1 MTRGRDSG
9 RDGARSGAGTPR
21 GGAGTAAGQGGLGH
35 AELREVIDAVDEA
48 VIVFD
53 DAGNVL
59 TMNPAG
65 RRLHGC
71 GEDCA
76 MARPAYVARYR
87 LEVDGRDLADDERPV
102 ARALRGASV
111 HDLELTVRDAQTGR
125 RWVAVYSA
133 VRIVS
138 TEGRPLVTET
148 IREVTELKRAFEAL
162 READRRKDEYLAML
176 SHELRNPLAPIRSA
190 VFLLERADPAS
201 DGARRA
207 REVIARQVG
216 HLARMVDDLLDVSR
230 LARGRIELR
239 RARLDLAEL
248 VRRVGEDHRLL
259 LAGGG
264 VELDVTAPAT
274 PVPVDGDATRL
285 AQLLGNLLQNS
296 AKFTPRGGRVGVS
309 VEVDDGQ
316 AVIRVRDTGAGIDAG
331 LLRTV
336 FEPFVQA
343 ERTLARSRGGLGL
356 GLPLVKGLAELHGGS
371 VEARSAGPGAGAEMV
386 VRLPLASARA
396 VPGPADGD
404 GEPGAGGHG
413 RRVLVV
419 DDNVDAAESL
429 CDVVAFLGH
438 AVEAV
443 HDGPTAVARVR
454 ERHPDVVLCD
464 IGLPGMDGYEVARAI
479 RSEPDLADVRL
490 VAVSGYA
497 QPEDRARARRAGFD
511 AHVAKPADPTEIGR
525 LLQ

>member
-1 MTRGRDSG
+1 VIGETGIVRGSG
-9 RDGARSGAGTPR
+9 RADDGTQAG
-21 GGAGTAAGQGGLGH
+21 GGQTDPLGH
-35 AELREVIDAVDEA
+35 AELRDVIDAVDEA

-59 TMNPAG
+59 TMNPSG

-71 GEDCA
+71 GTGCA
-76 MARPAYVARYR
+76 MARAAYVARYR
-87 LEVDGRDLADDERPV
+87 FVRADGTELGDDERPV
-102 ARALRGASV
+102 ALALRGQAV
-111 HDLELTVRDAQTGR
+111 HDVELTVRDADTGR

-133 VRIVS
+133 VPIVS
-138 TEGRPLVTET
+138 TEGRTLVTET

-190 VFLLERADPAS
+190 VFLLERADPGS

-248 VRRVGEDHRLL
+248 VRRVAEDHRLL
-259 LAGGG
+259 LASGG
-264 VELDVTAPAT
+264 VELDVSTPRD

-296 AKFTPRGGRVGVS
+296 AKFTPRGGRVGVAVA
-309 VEVDDGQ
+309 VEEGRA
-316 AVIRVRDTGAGIDAG
+316 AVHVRDTGAGIDPG
-331 LLRTV
+331 LLGSV

-356 GLPLVKGLAELHGGS
+356 GLPLVKGLAELHGGT

-386 VRLPLASARA
+386 VRLPLASSRA
-396 VPGPADGD
+396 VPGPDRSD
-404 GEPGAGGHG
+404 GEDVVARG
-413 RRVLVV
+413 RSVLVV

-438 AVEAV
+438 TVEAV
-443 HDGPTAVARVR
+443 HDGPSALARIR

-479 RSEPDLADVRL
+479 RSEPALAHVRL

-511 AHVAKPADPTEIGR
+511 AHVAKPADPADIGR

>member
-1 MTRGRDSG
+1 
-9 RDGARSGAGTPR
+9 
-21 GGAGTAAGQGGLGH
+21 
-35 AELREVIDAVDEA
+35 VDEA

-53 DAGNVL
+53 EAGNVL

-65 RRLHGC
+65 QRLHGC
-71 GEDCA
+71 GSECA
-76 MARPAYVARYR
+76 MARAAYVARYR
-87 LEVDGRDLADDERPV
+87 FVRPDGGELADDERPV
-102 ARALRGASV
+102 ARALRGEPV
-111 HDLELTVRDAQTGR
+111 HGLELTVRDAETGR

-133 VRIVS
+133 VPLVS
-138 TEGRPLVTET
+138 TEGGVLVTET
-148 IREVTELKRAFEAL
+148 VREVTELRRAFEAL

-190 VFLLERADPAS
+190 VFLLERADPS
-201 DGARRA
+201 SEGARRA

-216 HLARMVDDLLDVSR
+216 HLTRMVDDLLDVSR
-230 LARGRIELR
+230 LARGRVELR
-239 RARLDLAEL
+239 RARLDLGEL
-248 VRRVGEDHRLL
+248 VRRAGEDHRLVF
-259 LAGGG
+259 ANGD
-264 VELDVTAPAT
+264 VELQVSVPAQ

-296 AKFTPRGGRVGVS
+296 AKFTPKGGRVALLLS
-309 VEVDDGQ
+309 VAEGQ
-316 AVIRVRDTGAGIDAG
+316 AVLRVRDTGAGIDAG
-331 LLRTV
+331 LLQSI

-371 VEARSAGPGAGAEMV
+371 VEAQSAGPGSGAEIV
-386 VRLPLASARA
+386 VRLPLASARP
-396 VPGPADGD
+396 VPGPERRGD
-404 GEPGAGGHG
+404 GQDETAASG

-438 AVEAV
+438 TVEAV
-443 HDGPTAVARVR
+443 HDGPAAVARVR

-464 IGLPGMDGYEVARAI
+464 IGLPGMDGYEVARII
-479 RSEPDLADVRL
+479 RSEPDLAGVRL

-497 QPEDRARARRAGFD
+497 QPEDRARAQHAGFD
-511 AHVAKPADPTEIGR
+511 AHVAKPADPAEIGR
-525 LLQ
+525 LLH

>member
-1 MTRGRDSG
+1 VRRDERTGSEAPG
-9 RDGARSGAGTPR
+9 E
-21 GGAGTAAGQGGLGH
+21 GGAGPLGH
-35 AELREVIDAVDEA
+35 AELRDVIDAVDEA

-53 DAGNVL
+53 EGANVL
-59 TMNPAG
+59 SMNPAG

-71 GEDCA
+71 GERCA
-76 MARPAYVARYR
+76 MTHDAYVARYR
-87 LEVDGRDLADDERPV
+87 FSVPGGGALADAERPV
-102 ARALRGASV
+102 ARALRGEAV
-111 HDLELTVRDAQTGR
+111 HAMEVAVQDAETGR
-125 RWVAVYSA
+125 RWVGVYSA
-133 VRIVS
+133 VPIVS
-138 TEGRPLVTET
+138 TEGRRLVTET
-148 IREVTELKRAFEAL
+148 IREVTELRRAFEAL

-201 DGARRA
+201 EGARRA

-239 RARLDLAEL
+239 RARLDVAEL

-259 LAGGG
+259 LADGGIALE
-264 VELDVTAPAT
+264 VIAPAEA
-274 PVPVDGDATRL
+274 VPVDGDGTRL
-285 AQLLGNLLQNS
+285 AQLLGNLLQN
-296 AKFTPRGGRVGVS
+296 AGKFTPRGGRVSLGLA
-309 VEVDDGQ
+309 VEGGQ
-316 AVIRVRDTGAGIDAG
+316 ALIHVRDTGAGIDPG
-331 LLRTV
+331 LLRAV

-371 VEARSAGPGAGAEMV
+371 VEARSNGPGAGAELV
-386 VRLPLASARA
+386 VRLPLATARS
-396 VPGPADGD
+396 VPGPERGEADG
-404 GEPGAGGHG
+404 GSAQG

-429 CDVVAFLGH
+429 CDVVVFLGH
-438 AVEAV
+438 AAEAV
-443 HDGPTAVARVR
+443 HDGATAIARVR
-454 ERHPDVVLCD
+454 EQHPDVVLCD
-464 IGLPGMDGYEVARAI
+464 IGLPGMDGYEVARTI
-479 RSEPDLADVRL
+479 RAEPGLAGVRL

-497 QPEDRARARRAGFD
+497 QPEDRARARSAGFD
-511 AHVAKPADPTEIGR
+511 AHVAKPADPADIGR

>member
-1 MTRGRDSG
+1 LN
-9 RDGARSGAGTPR
+9 R
-21 GGAGTAAGQGGLGH
+21 GGKTGGRAPERREGDARWLGH
-35 AELREVIDAVDEA
+35 AELRDVIDAVDEA
-48 VIVFD
+48 VVVFD
-53 DAGNVL
+53 DAGNVV

-71 GEDCA
+71 AQECA
-76 MARPAYVARYR
+76 MPHQAYVSRY
-87 LEVDGRDLADDERPV
+87 LLERPEGGGV
-102 ARALRGASV
+102 LSPGERPLARALRGEAV
-111 HDLELTVRDAQTGR
+111 HDVELSVRDAVTGR
-125 RWVAVYSA
+125 RWIGIYSA
-133 VRIVS
+133 VPLVS
-138 TEGRPLVTET
+138 TEGRTLVTQT
-148 IREVTELKRAFEAL
+148 IRDVTDLKHAFEAL
-162 READRRKDEYLAML
+162 RDADRRKDEYLAML

-230 LARGRIELR
+230 LARGGIELR

-259 LAGGG
+259 LGGAG
-264 VELDVTAPAT
+264 VELEVVVPDGPI
-274 PVPVDGDATRL
+274 PVDGDATRL
-285 AQLLGNLLQNS
+285 SQLLGNLLQNS
-296 AKFTPRGGRVGVS
+296 AKFTPKGGRVTLS
-309 VEVDDGQ
+309 V
-316 AVIRVRDTGAGIDAG
+316 AVEGEHAAIRVRDTGAGIDPA
-331 LLRTV
+331 LLGNV
-336 FEPFVQA
+336 FEPFVQE

-356 GLPLVKGLAELHGGS
+356 GLPLVKGLAQLHGGD
-371 VEARSAGPGAGAEMV
+371 VEARSDGAGAGAEMI
-386 VRLPLASARA
+386 VRLPLATAA
-396 VPGPADGD
+396 AAPGPERDQGD
-404 GEPGAGGHG
+404 GGAAPG

-438 AVEAV
+438 TVEAV
-443 HDGPTAVARVR
+443 HDGASAVARVR
-454 ERHPDVVLCD
+454 DRHPDVVLCD
-464 IGLPGMDGYEVARAI
+464 IGLPGMDGYEVAKAI
-479 RSEPDLADVRL
+479 RAEPDLADVRL

-525 LLQ
+525 LLS

>member
-1 MTRGRDSG
+1 
-9 RDGARSGAGTPR
+9 
-21 GGAGTAAGQGGLGH
+21 
-35 AELREVIDAVDEA
+35 VDEA
-48 VIVFD
+48 VVIFD

-59 TMNPAG
+59 SMNPAG

-71 GEDCA
+71 GEECA
-76 MARPAYVARYR
+76 MVHEAYFARYQF
-87 LEVDGRDLADDERPV
+87 ERPEGGV
-102 ARALRGASV
+102 LSREEGPLSRALRGEAV
-111 HDLELTVRDAQTGR
+111 HDVELSVRDVETGR
-125 RWVAVYSA
+125 RWIGVYSA
-133 VRIVS
+133 VPLS
-138 TEGRPLVTET
+138 TEGRTLVTET

-201 DGARRA
+201 EGARRA

-239 RARLDLAEL
+239 RTRLDLAEL

-259 LAGGG
+259 LGSAG
-264 VELDVTAPAT
+264 VELDVSVPDAPA
-274 PVPVDGDATRL
+274 PVDGDATRL

-296 AKFTPRGGRVGVS
+296 AKFTPRGGRVTLS
-309 VEVDDGQ
+309 MAVEGEG
-316 AVIRVRDTGAGIDAG
+316 AVIRVRDTGAGIDPT
-331 LLRTV
+331 LLGSV
-336 FEPFVQA
+336 FEPFVQE
-343 ERTLARSRGGLGL
+343 ERNLARSRGGLGL
-356 GLPLVKGLAELHGGS
+356 GLPLVKGLAQLHGGD
-371 VEARSAGPGAGAEMV
+371 VEARSDGPGAGAEMV
-386 VRLPLASARA
+386 VRIPLASARVSA
-396 VPGPADGD
+396 PGPERDEGD
-404 GEPGAGGHG
+404 GGGGAG

-438 AVEAV
+438 SVEAV
-443 HDGPTAVARVR
+443 HDGATAVARVR

-464 IGLPGMDGYEVARAI
+464 IGLPGMDGYEVAKAI
-479 RSEPDLADVRL
+479 RAEPDLADVRL

-497 QPEDRARARRAGFD
+497 QPEDRARARKAGFD
-511 AHVAKPADPTEIGR
+511 AHVAKPADPADIGR
-525 LLQ
+525 LLS

>member
-1 MTRGRDSG
+1 
-9 RDGARSGAGTPR
+9 
-21 GGAGTAAGQGGLGH
+21 
-35 AELREVIDAVDEA
+35 VDEA

-53 DAGNVL
+53 DAGNVVS
-59 TMNPAG
+59 MNPAG

-71 GEDCA
+71 GADCA
-76 MARPAYVARYR
+76 MSHDVYVTRYR
-87 LEVDGRDLADDERPV
+87 FERTDGAPVAVDERPL
-102 ARALRGASV
+102 ARALRGEAV
-111 HDLELTVRDAQTGR
+111 HGVELSVRDAESGR
-125 RWVAVYSA
+125 RWVGIYSA
-133 VRIVS
+133 VPLVS
-138 TEGRPLVTET
+138 TEGRRLVTET

-162 READRRKDEYLAML
+162 READRRKDEFLAML

-248 VRRVGEDHRLL
+248 VRRVAEDHRLL
-259 LAGGG
+259 LGERGITI
-264 VELDVTAPAT
+264 DVVAPEA
-274 PVPVDGDATRL
+274 PIPVDGDATRL

-296 AKFTPRGGRVGVS
+296 AKFTPKGGKVTLEARGEG
-309 VEVDDGQ
+309 DH
-316 AVIRVRDTGAGIDAG
+316 AVLHVRDTGAGIDPA
-331 LLRTV
+331 LLASV
-336 FEPFVQA
+336 FEPFVQE
-343 ERTLARSRGGLGL
+343 ERTLARSHGGLGL
-356 GLPLVKGLAELHGGS
+356 GLPLVKGLAELHGGT
-371 VEARSAGPGAGAEMV
+371 VEARSAGAGSGAEIV
-386 VRLPLASARA
+386 VRLPLAAARA
-396 VPGPADGD
+396 
-404 GEPGAGGHG
+404 GAGPVRDAAVQEAAGG

-438 AVEAV
+438 SVEAV
-443 HDGPTAVARVR
+443 HDGPAALARVR

-479 RSEPDLADVRL
+479 RAEPDLAGIRL

-497 QPEDRARARRAGFD
+497 QPEDRARASRAGFD
-511 AHVAKPADPTEIGR
+511 AHVAKPADPADIGR
-525 LLQ
+525 LLS

>member
-1 MTRGRDSG
+1 VSGGGRRPG
-9 RDGARSGAGTPR
+9 DGAP
-21 GGAGTAAGQGGLGH
+21 GGGRAPDPLGH
-35 AELREVIDAVDEA
+35 AELRDVIDAVDEA
-48 VIVFD
+48 VVVFD
-53 DAGNVL
+53 DAGNVMS
-59 TMNPAG
+59 MNPAG

-71 GEDCA
+71 GWDCA
-76 MARPAYVARYR
+76 MPHAAYVARYR
-87 LEVDGRDLADDERPV
+87 FEGPDGTQVADDERPV
-102 ARALRGASV
+102 ERALLGEAVRDV
-111 HDLELTVRDAQTGR
+111 ELSVRDAQTGR
-125 RWVAVYSA
+125 RWVGIYSA
-133 VRIVS
+133 VPLVS
-138 TEGRPLVTET
+138 TEGRRLVTET
-148 IREVTELKRAFEAL
+148 VREVTELKRAFEAL

-239 RARLDLAEL
+239 RARLDLVEL
-248 VRRVGEDHRLL
+248 VRRVAEDHRLL
-259 LAGGG
+259 LGERGITLE
-264 VELDVTAPAT
+264 VVAPEA
-274 PVPVDGDATRL
+274 PVHVDGDATRL

-296 AKFTPRGGRVGVS
+296 AKFTPRGGQVTLDVRG
-309 VEVDDGQ
+309 EGDR
-316 AVIRVRDTGAGIDAG
+316 ATLRVRDTGAGIDPT
-331 LLRTV
+331 LLATV
-336 FEPFVQA
+336 FEPFVQE

-356 GLPLVKGLAELHGGS
+356 GLPLVKGLAELHGGT
-371 VEARSAGPGAGAEMV
+371 VEARSGGAGAGAEIV
-386 VRLPLASARA
+386 VRLPLATARA
-396 VPGPADGD
+396 
-404 GEPGAGGHG
+404 GAGPERDAEAGEAAAG

-438 AVEAV
+438 SVEAV
-443 HDGPTAVARVR
+443 HDGPAALARIR

-479 RSEPDLADVRL
+479 RAEPDLAGIRL

-497 QPEDRARARRAGFD
+497 QPEDRDRASRAGFD
-511 AHVAKPADPTEIGR
+511 AHVAKPADPADIGR
-525 LLQ
+525 LLS

>member
-1 MTRGRDSG
+1 VGGDGRTG
-9 RDGARSGAGTPR
+9 GKAPGDGA
-21 GGAGTAAGQGGLGH
+21 AADLLGH
-35 AELREVIDAVDEA
+35 AELRDVIDAVDEA

-59 TMNPAG
+59 SMNPAG
-65 RRLHGC
+65 QRLHGC
-71 GEDCA
+71 GQGCA
-76 MARPAYVARYR
+76 MARDVYVRRYR
-87 LEVDGRDLADDERPV
+87 FQRPEGGELPDDERPV
-102 ARALRGASV
+102 ARALGGEAVR
-111 HDLELTVRDAQTGR
+111 DIELTVRDAETGR
-125 RWVAVYSA
+125 RWVGIYSA
-133 VRIVS
+133 VPLVS
-138 TEGRPLVTET
+138 TEGRTLVTET
-148 IREVTELKRAFEAL
+148 IREITELKRAFEAL

-190 VFLLERADPAS
+190 VYLLERADPGS

-248 VRRVGEDHRLL
+248 VRRVAEDHRLVL
-259 LAGGG
+259 GNHGIELA
-264 VELDVTAPAT
+264 VRTPPA

-296 AKFTPRGGRVGVS
+296 AKFTPRGGRVTVS
-309 VEVDDGQ
+309 V
-316 AVIRVRDTGAGIDAG
+316 AVEEGWAVTRVKDTGDGIEAG
-331 LLRTV
+331 LLQTV

-371 VEARSAGPGAGAEMV
+371 VEARSRGTGAGAEIV
-386 VRLPLASARA
+386 VRLPLASARTA
-396 VPGPADGD
+396 PPPERVDVN
-404 GEPGAGGHG
+404 EGAAAAG

-443 HDGPTAVARVR
+443 HDGATAVARVR

-464 IGLPGMDGYEVARAI
+464 IGLPGMDGYAVAQAI
-479 RSEPDLADVRL
+479 RSEPGLADVRL

-511 AHVAKPADPTEIGR
+511 AHVAKPADPADIRR

>member
-1 MTRGRDSG
+1 MDGDG
-9 RDGARSGAGTPR
+9 GDGADP
-21 GGAGTAAGQGGLGH
+21 LGH

-53 DAGNVL
+53 EDGNVL
-59 TMNPAG
+59 SMNPAG
-65 RRLHGC
+65 KRLHGC
-71 GEDCA
+71 GSSCA
-76 MARPAYVARYR
+76 MAHDAYVSRYR
-87 LEVDGRDLADDERPV
+87 FEGPDGTELSDDERPV
-102 ARALRGASV
+102 ARALQGQAVRDV
-111 HDLELTVRDAQTGR
+111 ELAVRDAETGR
-125 RWVAVYSA
+125 RWVAVYTA
-133 VRIVS
+133 VPIVS
-138 TEGRPLVTET
+138 TEGRTLVTET

-201 DGARRA
+201 EGARRA

-239 RARLDLAEL
+239 RARLDLADL
-248 VRRVGEDHRLL
+248 VRRVAEDHRLL
-259 LAGGG
+259 LANVGL
-264 VELDVTAPAT
+264 ELDVATPAE

-296 AKFTPRGGRVGVS
+296 AKFTPRGGRVSVS
-309 VEVDDGQ
+309 LVVEERAA
-316 AVIRVRDTGAGIDAG
+316 AVHVRDTGAGIEPS
-331 LLRTV
+331 LLRSV

-356 GLPLVKGLAELHGGS
+356 GLPLVKGLAELHGGT
-371 VEARSAGPGAGAEMV
+371 VEARSPGPGGGAELI
-386 VRLPLASARA
+386 VRLPLASSRGAARPER
-396 VPGPADGD
+396 VD
-404 GEPGAGGHG
+404 GEDVASPG

-443 HDGPTAVARVR
+443 HDGPSALARVR

-479 RSEPDLADVRL
+479 RREPGLADVRL

-497 QPEDRARARRAGFD
+497 QPEDRVRARDAGFD
-511 AHVAKPADPTEIGR
+511 AHVAKPADPADIGR

>member
-1 MTRGRDSG
+1 VRQDGRPGGVSHG
-9 RDGARSGAGTPR
+9 GDGKADL
-21 GGAGTAAGQGGLGH
+21 LGH
-35 AELREVIDAVDEA
+35 AELRDVIDAVDEA

-53 DAGNVL
+53 ERGNVL

-65 RRLHGC
+65 RRLHSC
-71 GEDCA
+71 ESECE
-76 MARPAYVARYR
+76 MAHDAYVARYR
-87 LEVDGRDLADDERPV
+87 FDRPGGGGTLTADERPV
-102 ARALRGASV
+102 ARALRGEAV
-111 HDLELTVRDAQTGR
+111 HDMEIAVRDMETGH

-133 VRIVS
+133 VPIVS
-138 TEGRPLVTET
+138 TEGRTLVTET
-148 IREVTELKRAFEAL
+148 IREVTELRKAFEAL
-162 READRRKDEYLAML
+162 READRNKDEYLTML

-201 DGARRA
+201 EGARRA

-239 RARLDLAEL
+239 RTRLDLAEL

-259 LAGGG
+259 LSNGGID
-264 VELDVTAPAT
+264 LDVDVPDQ
-274 PVPVDGDATRL
+274 PVGAEGDATRL

-296 AKFTPRGGRVGVS
+296 AKFTPRGGRVTLS
-309 VEVDDGQ
+309 LDVEDGW
-316 AVIRVRDTGAGIDAG
+316 AVIRVRDTGAGIEPS
-331 LLRTV
+331 LLGSV

-371 VEARSAGPGAGAEMV
+371 VRARSEGAGAGAEIE
-386 VRLPLASARA
+386 VRLPLVAATVA
-396 VPGPADGD
+396 PAP
-404 GEPGAGGHG
+404 EHAGADAAAAAG

-443 HDGPTAVARVR
+443 HDGPSAIARVR
-454 ERHPDVVLCD
+454 EHHPDVVLCD
-464 IGLPGMDGYEVARAI
+464 IGLPGMDGYAVAQAI
-479 RSEPDLADVRL
+479 RAEPDLADVRL

-497 QPEDRARARRAGFD
+497 QPEDRARAHRAGFD
-511 AHVAKPADPTEIGR
+511 AHLAKPADPAEIGR
-525 LLQ
+525 LLH

>member
-1 MTRGRDSG
+1 
-9 RDGARSGAGTPR
+9 
-21 GGAGTAAGQGGLGH
+21 
-35 AELREVIDAVDEA
+35 VIDAVDEA
-48 VIVFD
+48 VVVFD
-53 DAGNVL
+53 EKGNVL

-71 GEDCA
+71 GAGCA
-76 MARPAYVARYR
+76 MPHEVYVARYQF
-87 LEVDGRDLADDERPV
+87 ERPEGGLLPIEERPLS
-102 ARALRGASV
+102 RALQGEAV
-111 HDLELTVRDAQTGR
+111 HDVELSARDAVTGR
-125 RWVAVYSA
+125 RWIGIYSA
-133 VRIVS
+133 VPLVS
-138 TEGRPLVTET
+138 TEGRTLVTET
-148 IREVTELKRAFEAL
+148 IRDVTELKRAFEAL

-201 DGARRA
+201 EGARRA

-239 RARLDLAEL
+239 RSRLDLAEL

-259 LAGGG
+259 LGAGG
-264 VELDVTAPAT
+264 VELDVSVSDE
-274 PVPVDGDATRL
+274 PVAVDGDPTRL

-296 AKFTPRGGRVGVS
+296 AKFTPRGGRVTLS
-309 VEVDDGQ
+309 LAVEGDR
-316 AVIRVRDTGAGIDAG
+316 AVIRVRDTGAGIDPA
-331 LLRTV
+331 LLGSV
-336 FEPFVQA
+336 FEPFVQE
-343 ERTLARSRGGLGL
+343 ERNLARSRGGLGL
-356 GLPLVKGLAELHGGS
+356 GLPLVKGLAQLHGGD
-371 VEARSAGPGAGAEMV
+371 VEARSSGPGSGAEMM

-396 VPGPADGD
+396 GGQRPEPGEGD
-404 GEPGAGGHG
+404 GGGGRG

-438 AVEAV
+438 TVEAV
-443 HDGPTAVARVR
+443 HDGAAAVARVR

-479 RSEPDLADVRL
+479 RAEPGLADVRL

-497 QPEDRARARRAGFD
+497 QPEERARARKAGFD
-511 AHVAKPADPTEIGR
+511 AHVAKPADPADIGR
-525 LLQ
+525 LLS

>member
-1 MTRGRDSG
+1 V
-9 RDGARSGAGTPR
+9 
-21 GGAGTAAGQGGLGH
+21 GGGVPLGH

-59 TMNPAG
+59 SMNPSG
-65 RRLHGC
+65 QRLHGC
-71 GEDCA
+71 GASCA
-76 MARPAYVARYR
+76 MPHDAYVARYR
-87 LEVDGRDLADDERPV
+87 FEGLDGAELADDERPV
-102 ARALRGASV
+102 ARALHGEAVRDV
-111 HDLELTVRDAQTGR
+111 ELRVRDAQTGR

-133 VRIVS
+133 VPIVS
-138 TEGRPLVTET
+138 TEGRTLVTET
-148 IREVTELKRAFEAL
+148 IREVTELRRAFEAL

-201 DGARRA
+201 EGARRA
-207 REVIARQVG
+207 RDVIARQVG

-248 VRRVGEDHRLL
+248 VRRVAEDHRLL
-259 LAGGG
+259 LANGGI
-264 VELDVTAPAT
+264 ELDAAAPAE
-274 PVPVDGDATRL
+274 PVMVDGDATRL
-285 AQLLGNLLQNS
+285 AQLLGNLLQNA
-296 AKFTPRGGRVGVS
+296 AKFTPRGGRVSVS
-309 VEVDDGQ
+309 VVREEGG
-316 AVIRVRDTGAGIDAG
+316 AVVRVRDTGAGIEPA
-331 LLRTV
+331 LLDTV

-356 GLPLVKGLAELHGGS
+356 GLPLVKGLAELHGGK
-371 VEARSAGPGAGAEMV
+371 VEARSDGPGSGAEIV
-386 VRLPLASARA
+386 VRLPLAASRAAAAPAR
-396 VPGPADGD
+396 VD
-404 GEPGAGGHG
+404 GEDVAAHG

-419 DDNVDAAESL
+419 DDNLDAAESL

-464 IGLPGMDGYEVARAI
+464 IGLPGMDGYEVARTI
-479 RSEPDLADVRL
+479 RSEPALADVRL

-511 AHVAKPADPTEIGR
+511 AHVAKPADPADIGR
-525 LLQ
+525 LLK

>member
-1 MTRGRDSG
+1 VRSDGRTGG
-9 RDGARSGAGTPR
+9 RAPGSDEGVDL
-21 GGAGTAAGQGGLGH
+21 LGH
-35 AELREVIDAVDEA
+35 AELREIIDAVAEA

-59 TMNPAG
+59 SMNPAG
-65 RRLHGC
+65 ERLHGC
-71 GEDCA
+71 GRACA
-76 MARPAYVARYR
+76 MAHDDYVARYR
-87 LEVDGRDLADDERPV
+87 FEGPGGAELADGERPV
-102 ARALRGASV
+102 ARALRGEAV
-111 HDLELTVRDAQTGR
+111 HDVELTVRDAVTGR

-133 VRIVS
+133 VPIVS
-138 TEGRPLVTET
+138 TEGRTLVTET

-207 REVIARQVG
+207 REIVARQVG
-216 HLARMVDDLLDVSR
+216 HLSRMVDDLLDVSR

-239 RARLDLAEL
+239 RARLDLGEL
-248 VRRVGEDHRLL
+248 VHRVGEDHRMLL
-259 LAGGG
+259 SNAGIGLE
-264 VELDVTAPAT
+264 VAAPDGS
-274 PVPVDGDATRL
+274 VQVDGDATRL

-296 AKFTPRGGRVGVS
+296 AKFTPQGGRVTLS
-309 VEVDDGQ
+309 LAVEAGQ
-316 AVIRVRDTGAGIDAG
+316 AVLRVRDTGAGIEAG
-331 LLRTV
+331 LLQTV

-371 VEARSAGPGAGAEMV
+371 VEAWSAGAGSGAEIV
-386 VRLPLASARA
+386 VRLPLGTTRS
-396 VPGPADGD
+396 VPGPELGVGADA
-404 GEPGAGGHG
+404 GAAAAG

-443 HDGPTAVARVR
+443 HDGPTAVARAR

-464 IGLPGMDGYEVARAI
+464 IGLPGMDGYEVARRI
-479 RSEPDLADVRL
+479 RADPGLAGVRL

-497 QPEDRARARRAGFD
+497 QPEDRARARQAGFD
-511 AHVAKPADPTEIGR
+511 DHVAKPADPAEIGR
-525 LLQ
+525 LIH